1 MYFYLKKTKH
11 GYEIAVVGES
21 HNTARY
27 AGINVKKVIIRTMII
42 SGAICGLCGGLTVA
56 GQSYSI
62 ASDTTAGG
70 YGFTAI
76 IVAWLAKF
84 NTLSMIFISLL
95 ILFLEKGTG
104 QLSNTYS
111 AFGIGAGNIM
121 IGMVLFFIIGSEFF
135 INYRMLFRKKQ
146 SVIED
151 VEVN

>member
-1 MYFYLKKTKH
+1 ML
-11 GYEIAVVGES
+11 
-21 HNTARY
+21 
-27 AGINVKKVIIRTMII
+27 I

-104 QLSNTYS
+104 QLSNTYP

-135 INYRMLFRKKQ
+135 INYRVLFRKRADNLK
-146 SVIED
+146 SNLTMED
-151 VEVN
+151 N